1 MKKAAAIILSLAIP
15 VAVLFAVIHRAGE
28 LAAHEHAHDG
38 ETPCG
43 YETVTVHSGDT
54 LWGISEGYCPE
65 YMDIREYISDLMR
78 RNGIGAEIYPGQIIE
93 VPIYNE

>member
-28 LAAHEHAHDG
+28 LAAQDG